1 MEKLSRMEK
10 YKELRMEIDSDAA
23 AAGKPSIN
31 SVELQKQLRSLN
43 EPQDDEG
50 SSRHSRQTERFSK
63 EIDLQLK
70 EETDEGT
77 DQFHNEYLDD
87 FINEV
92 KEYNLEKG
100 NRMSGNTQIDILLQ
114 LNKGK
119 DRIQSM
125 PPKQSAAQP
134 AEEEDEGVSYTQS
147 LSSEELQEE
156 VDRLFAEDEQEN
168 EASAH
173 VEIINDDAPQQPE
186 KKPQESFVFD
196 STPLVRINPIMPKEG
211 ETPAEEETATQ
222 ADEQATLNV
231 PLEILK
237 GDQSSPAEAEQTR
250 ANEAATKP
258 AKEAKEKAQRE
269 QKPEKKEAPKPVENK
284 EKAKTAKA
292 SVTQEKKP
300 QKKKKKEKTPSS
312 TSNKVLNVILLIL
325 ILALIA
331 VIAVTIYWLQQ
342 AGGF

>member
-1 MEKLSRMEK
+1 
-10 YKELRMEIDSDAA
+10 
-23 AAGKPSIN
+23 
-31 SVELQKQLRSLN
+31 
-43 EPQDDEG
+43 
-50 SSRHSRQTERFSK
+50 
-63 EIDLQLK
+63 
-70 EETDEGT
+70 
-77 DQFHNEYLDD
+77 
-87 FINEV
+87 
-92 KEYNLEKG
+92 
-100 NRMSGNTQIDILLQ
+100 MSGNTQIDILLQ

-173 VEIINDDAPQQPE
+173 VEIISDDAPQQPE

-211 ETPAEEETATQ
+211 ETPAEEETAPQ

-258 AKEAKEKAQRE
+258 AKEAKEKAKRE
-269 QKPEKKEAPKPVENK
+269 QKPEKKEASKPVENK
-284 EKAKTAKA
+284 EKTKTAKE

>member
-134 AEEEDEGVSYTQS
+134 ADEEDEGVSYTQS

-186 KKPQESFVFD
+186 KKP
-196 STPLVRINPIMPKEG
+196 VRPRP
-211 ETPAEEETATQ
+211 
-222 ADEQATLNV
+222 
-231 PLEILK
+231 
-237 GDQSSPAEAEQTR
+237 
-250 ANEAATKP
+250 
-258 AKEAKEKAQRE
+258 
-269 QKPEKKEAPKPVENK
+269 
-284 EKAKTAKA
+284 
-292 SVTQEKKP
+292 
-300 QKKKKKEKTPSS
+300 
-312 TSNKVLNVILLIL
+312 
-325 ILALIA
+325 
-331 VIAVTIYWLQQ
+331 
-342 AGGF
+342 